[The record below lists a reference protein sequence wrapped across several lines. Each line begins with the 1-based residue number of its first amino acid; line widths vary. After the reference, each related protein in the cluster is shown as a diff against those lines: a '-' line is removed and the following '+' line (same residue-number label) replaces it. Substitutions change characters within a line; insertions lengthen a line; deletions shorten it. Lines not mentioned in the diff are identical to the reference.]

1 MKKHLLNGCSYSQ
14 PFIKPQNWQT
24 KKAKI
29 SENWFI
35 KYRFFDPRYKAP
47 KQIMIK
53 GMNRFKVLVERQAE
67 TQRLLDAELKALQE
81 GYNPFEKNTLSSRTG
96 DLTLVQALKMATDK
110 MSVAEF
116 TKRDLIRCHTAFEK
130 AINSLGWGQLL
141 LTEVSR
147 KHIRHILDNS
157 SKSDDRFNKHRSY
170 MMMML
175 AFLCELEL
183 IPTNFARDIKKRK
196 VVKKIRIVLEDD
208 ERKKV
213 NEYLKLNYPTFHRFL
228 HIFFHSGARI
238 SELLSLKVADVD
250 LQKRRFKLIIR
261 KGVTYKEVWRVIKD
275 IALPYWTELLENS
288 KETDYVF
295 SAGLKPGK
303 NKIQTFQITKRW
315 SRLVKQKLNINADFY
330 SLKHLHSTEVSEMI
344 GEKEAAQHNGHTST
358 AMVSQVY
365 DVRREERK
373 NKTVSSLDNKFA

>member
-1 MKKHLLNGCSYSQ
+1 MKKHLPNGCSYSQ
-14 PFIKPQNWQT
+14 PFVKPQNWQT
-24 KKAKI
+24 KKAKV
-29 SENWFI
+29 SETWFI

-53 GMNRFKVLVERQAE
+53 GMNGFKVLVERQAE

-81 GYNPFEKNTLSSRTG
+81 GYNPFEKNTLSSSTD
-96 DLTLVQALKMATDK
+96 DLTLVQALKMAIDK

-116 TKRDLIRCHTAFEK
+116 TKRDLIRCHAAFEK
-130 AINSLGWGQLL
+130 AVNSSGWGQLL

-213 NEYLKLNYPTFHRFL
+213 NEYLKLNYPSFHRFL

-275 IALPYWTELLENS
+275 IALPYWIELLENS

-315 SRLVKQKLNINADFY
+315 SRLVKQKLKIKADFY
-330 SLKHLHSTEVSEMI
+330 SLKHLHSTEVTEMI
-344 GEKEAAQHNGHTST
+344 GEKEAALHNGHTST
-358 AMVSQVY
+358 SMVSQVY

>member
-1 MKKHLLNGCSYSQ
+1 MKKHLPNGCSYSQ

-24 KKAKI
+24 KKAKV

-35 KYRFFDPRYKAP
+35 KYRFFDPRYKEP

-53 GMNRFKVLVERQAE
+53 GMNRFKVLAERQAE
-67 TQRLLDAELKALQE
+67 TQRLLDEELKALQD
-81 GYNPFEKNTLSSRTG
+81 GYNPFEKETPTSSTDTLS
-96 DLTLVQALKMATDK
+96 LVQALRMATDK
-110 MSVAEF
+110 ISVAEF
-116 TKRDLIRCHTAFEK
+116 TKRDLIRCLAAFEK
-130 AINSLGWGQLL
+130 AINSSGWRQLL
-141 LTEVSR
+141 LNEVSR
-147 KHIRHILDNS
+147 KHIRHILDIS

-175 AFLCELEL
+175 AFLCELEM

-196 VVKKIRIVLEDD
+196 VVRKIRIVLEDD

-213 NEYLKLNYPTFHRFL
+213 NEYLQLNYPSFHRFL

-250 LQKRRFKLIIR
+250 LHKRRFKLIIK

-295 SAGLKPGK
+295 SVGLKPGK

-315 SRLVKQKLNINADFY
+315 SRLVKQKLKIKADFY

-344 GEKEAAQHNGHTST
+344 GVKEAALHNGHTST
-358 AMVSQVY
+358 TMVSQVY

>member
-1 MKKHLLNGCSYSQ
+1 MKIRLPNNCSFSQ
-14 PFIKPQNWQT
+14 PAINPQNWQT
-24 KKAKI
+24 KKAKV
-29 SENWFI
+29 SENWYI
-35 KYRFFDPRYKAP
+35 KYRFFDPRYKTP

-53 GMNRFKVLVERQAE
+53 GMNRFKVLAERQAE

-81 GYNPFEKNTLSSRTG
+81 GYNPFEKNTRPSSTD
-96 DLTLVQALKMATDK
+96 DLTLLQALRIATDK
-110 MSVAEF
+110 ISVSDF
-116 TKRDLIRCHTAFEK
+116 TKRDLFRCLKAFEK
-130 AINSLGWGQLL
+130 AINSEGWGQLL
-141 LTEVSR
+141 LNEVSR
-147 KHIRHILDNS
+147 KHIRQILDIS

-170 MMMML
+170 IMMML
-175 AFLCELEL
+175 AFLCELEM

-196 VVKKIRIVLEDD
+196 VVKKIRVVLEDD

-213 NEYLKLNYPTFHRFL
+213 NEYLKLNYPSFHRFL

-238 SELLSLKVADVD
+238 SELLSLKVADVE
-250 LQKRRFKLIIR
+250 LHKRRFKLVIK
-261 KGVTYKEVWRVIKD
+261 KGITYKEVWRVIKD

-288 KETDYVF
+288 KETDFAF

-315 SRLVKQKLNINADFY
+315 SRLVKQKLDIKADFY

-344 GEKEAAQHNGHTST
+344 GAKEAALHNGHTST
-358 AMVSQVY
+358 KMISQVY